1 MGWLTATM
9 VAAVMRLAALYRS
22 GPAYQAFRLARM
34 ADGRTALSQHRRRA
48 PVKSRSRRR
57 VGAFTVISVLAI
69 AAISAGAITA
79 LTMEGG
85 GSDPAGLA
93 VGLSISSQS
102 GHLLVQEQQR
112 SALLTRAVQTLNV
125 ASKPGLVAQPSNG
138 SNGGGAGGG
147 GGGGTPAPAQPPP
160 SPHTN
165 ESLGYNLLPSY
176 GFSQKTQWSCLYN
189 LWMHESGWNQYAAN
203 ASGAYG
209 IPQALPGS
217 KMATAGPDW
226 QSNPTTQIKW
236 GLGYI
241 KGDYGTPCGAW
252 AHEEAYGWY

>member
-1 MGWLTATM
+1 
-9 VAAVMRLAALYRS
+9 MRLAALYRS
-22 GPAYQAFRLARM
+22 GPAQQAFRLARL

-48 PVKSRSRRR
+48 PVKGRSRRR

-69 AAISAGAITA
+69 VAISGGAVAA

-93 VGLSISSQS
+93 VGLSMSSQS

-112 SALLTRAVQTLNV
+112 SALLTAAAQTLNV
-125 ASKPGLVAQPSNG
+125 ASKPGLAAQPSNG
-138 SNGGGAGGG
+138 STGGS
-147 GGGGTPAPAQPPP
+147 GGGTGTLPSEPPP
-160 SPHTN
+160 NPGTN
-165 ESLGYNLLPSY
+165 KSIGYNMLPSF
-176 GFSQKTQWSCLYN
+176 GFSQKTQWACLDN
-189 LWMHESGWNQYAAN
+189 LWTHESGWNQYAAN

-217 KMATAGPDW
+217 KMASAGANW
-226 QSNPTTQIKW
+226 QTSPTTQIKW

-252 AHEEAYGWY
+252 DHEEAYGWY

>member
-1 MGWLTATM
+1 M
-9 VAAVMRLAALYRS
+9 
-22 GPAYQAFRLARM
+22 
-34 ADGRTALSQHRRRA
+34 
-48 PVKSRSRRR
+48 
-57 VGAFTVISVLAI
+57 LAI
-69 AAISAGAITA
+69 AAISAGAIAA

-112 SALLTRAVQTLNV
+112 SALLTSAAQALNV
-125 ASKPGLVAQPSNG
+125 ASKPGLVAQPGGGNGGTGG
-138 SNGGGAGGG
+138 SNPGA
-147 GGGGTPAPAQPPP
+147 PSQPPP

-165 ESLGYNLLPSY
+165 ESIGYDLLPSY

-217 KMATAGPDW
+217 KMASAGPDW
-226 QSNPTTQIKW
+226 QTNPTTQIKW

-241 KGDYGTPCGAW
+241 KSEYGTPCGAW
-252 AHEEAYGWY
+252 AHEEEYGWY